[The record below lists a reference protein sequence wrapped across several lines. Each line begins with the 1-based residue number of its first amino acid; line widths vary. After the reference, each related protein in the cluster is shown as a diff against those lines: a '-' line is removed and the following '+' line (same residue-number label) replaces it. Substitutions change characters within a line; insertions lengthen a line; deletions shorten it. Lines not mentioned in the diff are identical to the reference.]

1 MNQQLPARQ
10 GHSYKDVSIA
20 QRGGGGML
28 LPQTFGECVAFSEIM
43 ARAQHA
49 IPKHLRDVPGACL
62 AVMMQAMRWELDPFA
77 VASKSYSV
85 KDIIAYEAQLIAAVV
100 HTRAPLKTRPNYTYS
115 GEGQD
120 RRCTVSAMF
129 DDGVERSYES
139 PRIGD
144 ITVKNSPLWKADPD
158 QQLGYFS
165 IRSFARRYCPEV
177 ILGVY
182 TPEEAETFRGPD
194 NARDVTPRLS
204 LADRLATAPQSATD
218 GFSQQHVIAEI
229 DGADKHST
237 TGVQRGSWF
246 KSPTP
251 APSGDEPR
259 ASDQEPLSNGSGAAQ
274 DQCESAAPPAPNS
287 SQPESSLVDAE
298 TDKPAADT
306 APRAAAGTDPSE
318 LDAPGAEPSLLKQG
332 WQQTYLRAMARV
344 SDKANSLKTR
354 HTEALQAIGGKANA
368 QEQEWISSV
377 YRLKQRQIAGE
388 ITADQFDADVREMID
403 G

>member
-1 MNQQLPARQ
+1 MNQVPAKASFR
-10 GHSYKDVSIA
+10 DVAIA
-20 QRGGGGML
+20 DQGGGGKLM
-28 LPQTFGECVAFSEIM
+28 PQTFGDVVSFSEIM

-49 IPKHLRDVPGACL
+49 IPKHLRDCPGACM
-62 AVMMQAMRWELDPFA
+62 AVTMQALRWSMDPFA
-77 VASKSYSV
+77 VASKSYNV

-100 HTRAPLKTRPNYTYS
+100 HTRAPLKNRPNYSYS

-120 RRCTVSAMF
+120 RRCTVSAIF
-129 DDGVERSYES
+129 DDGIERSYES

-158 QQLGYFS
+158 QQLGYYS

-194 NARDVTPRLS
+194 NARDVTPKPS
-204 LADRLATAPQSATD
+204 LADRLAAAPQGQAE
-218 GFSQQHVIAEI
+218 GFSTQHVIAEI
-229 DGADKHST
+229 DGT
-237 TGVQRGSWF
+237 N
-246 KSPTP
+246 
-251 APSGDEPR
+251 
-259 ASDQEPLSNGSGAAQ
+259 SNS
-274 DQCESAAPPAPNS
+274 PPAPVS
-287 SQPESSLVDAE
+287 PDPAE
-298 TDKPAADT
+298 ADEPAADSS
-306 APRAAAGTDPSE
+306 APQPPAAGNNSDEVGQP
-318 LDAPGAEPSLLKQG
+318 EPSTLAAD

-354 HTEALQAIGGKANA
+354 HAEALQAIGGKTNA

-388 ITADQFDADVREMID
+388 ITADQFDADVRELVD